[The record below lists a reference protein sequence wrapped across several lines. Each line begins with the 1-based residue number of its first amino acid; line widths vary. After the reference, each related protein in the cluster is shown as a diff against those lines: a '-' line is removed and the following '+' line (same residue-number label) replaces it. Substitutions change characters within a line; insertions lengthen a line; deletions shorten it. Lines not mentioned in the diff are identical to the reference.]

1 MAFLAATALAG
12 VGFGAGFQG
21 GIRLVAP
28 LAAPGERAGVLSVLY
43 IVSYLGLG
51 VPAVL
56 AGLAVVHGVGL
67 LDTTYWY
74 GLAVILLA
82 LLAAA
87 NLMRI
92 PDRAATELR
101 S

>member
-1 MAFLAATALAG
+1 
-12 VGFGAGFQG
+12 
-21 GIRLVAP
+21 
-28 LAAPGERAGVLSVLY
+28 LSVLY

-56 AGLAVVHGVGL
+56 AGLAVVQGVGL

-82 LLAAA
+82 MLATA
-87 NLMRI
+87 NLIRI
-92 PDRAATELR
+92 PAQAAKELI